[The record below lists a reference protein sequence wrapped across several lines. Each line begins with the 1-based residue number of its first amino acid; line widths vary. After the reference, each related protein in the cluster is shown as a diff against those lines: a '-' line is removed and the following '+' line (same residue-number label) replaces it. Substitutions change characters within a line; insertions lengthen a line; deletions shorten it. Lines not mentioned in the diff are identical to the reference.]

1 MQWVFHHLYA
11 LGSGFKGNEQCCN
24 EWKQPLVTFVIV
36 DLHLCFSFC
45 HNTRNDLPHP
55 LSLPVLRKADLR
67 CIQTDGNRAKS
78 VTSPWHLNCFTIKL
92 THCLPLSSLQF
103 YSNFSFHEQVK
114 RATQK
119 INPCDPVQWKYFNQV
134 IVSHSFTFWPSFLLS
149 LKFFWNVMIFINF
162 KLYRKCLM
170 PCMYFFLFFFKFHSF
185 SLHLRASYLHMTNIA
200 SWKQFWGFVCG
211 AK

>member
-11 LGSGFKGNEQCCN
+11 LGSGFKENEQCCN

-92 THCLPLSSLQF
+92 THCLPLSSHQF

-114 RATQK
+114 RAAQK

-134 IVSHSFTFWPSFLLS
+134 IVSHSFTFGPSFLLS
-149 LKFFWNVMIFINF
+149 LNSSEMLWFLSILNCIANVWCHACIS
-162 KLYRKCLM
+162 
-170 PCMYFFLFFFKFHSF
+170 FFFF
-185 SLHLRASYLHMTNIA
+185 
-200 SWKQFWGFVCG
+200 
-211 AK
+211 